1 MLEIIS
7 DKGERRFFGSA
18 LNIAGHTRLGIIRA
32 LHKSGQGLIYSLQN
46 EANNGLKTGK
56 FYKVK
61 VNGIAKIHQA
71 SAPGETPATITGR
84 YANAGRLVIR
94 PKELVFKN
102 IAPYSG
108 YLEFGTTRMK
118 PRPGLSNAIVDQE
131 RNIVRNFLKEIEREI

>member
-7 DKGERRFFGSA
+7 EKGEKRFFGSV

-46 EANNGLKTGK
+46 EANNGLKTGIMYGTHK
-56 FYKVK
+56 
-61 VNGIAKIHQA
+61 A
-71 SAPGETPATITGR
+71 SAAGETPATITGR

-108 YLEFGTTRMK
+108 YLEFGTSRMSA
-118 PRPGLSNAIVDQE
+118 RPGLSNAIVDQE